1 MNKGILKKQV
11 AELLLNPFVLT
22 EEEAKEQLQLMGV
35 DINSVTNKLNAFERK
50 LNGLSA
56 LLEGKKK
63 KVEFQNE
70 YEQFKEN
77 SEQNAHDLLNDEYKL
92 AARKNSGTN
101 EVDLK
106 GEIQDALLLKRIT
119 KKNLE

>member
-35 DINSVTNKLNAFERK
+35 DINSVTNKLNVFERK

-56 LLEGKKK
+56 LLEGEKK

-70 YEQFKEN
+70 YEQFKKN